1 MRQVIFA
8 LPLLA
13 LAACETPQEA
23 CINDVARELRTV
35 NALIVQTRGNIDRGF
50 GLETRQE
57 TREVRT
63 TCRGRTETGE
73 AVRVRCDETRVRNVR
88 VPVTL
93 DLDQERVKLRQLES
107 RLTNLQRQTQQ
118 SIAQCQALYPE
129 A

>member
-1 MRQVIFA
+1 MRQIIFA
-8 LPLLA
+8 LPLVA
-13 LAACETPQEA
+13 LAACETPREA
-23 CINDVARELRTV
+23 CINDVARELRTI
-35 NALIVQTRGNIDRGF
+35 NSLIAQTRGNLDRGF

-73 AVRVRCDETRVRNVR
+73 EVRVRCEETRTRNVR

-107 RLTNLQRQTQQ
+107 RLANLQRQTQQ

-129 A
+129 T